1 MMIGPL
7 MMDVEGLTLNQDDR
21 DFLQRPCVGGLIL
34 FKRNYENRR
43 QLCELVQS
51 IRSVR
56 SDIIIAV
63 DQEGGRVQRLQ
74 EDGFS
79 RLPPMQR
86 LRKQAQLFPENIEH
100 SALQLGYLMASE
112 VLACGI
118 DISFAPVLDVD
129 ESFSSIIGD
138 RSFSDDPDE
147 VIRLAGAFMQG
158 MSQAGMA
165 TTGKHF
171 PGHGAVQEDSHLTL
185 PVDNRSWEQIAE
197 RDLAPFKV
205 LLGQLDAV
213 MPAHIVFSQID
224 DKAVGFSPLWLKN
237 KLRQDLGFDGVIFSD
252 DLSME
257 GAVSAGSYADRTQ
270 VALEAGCDMVLVC
283 NNRAGAL
290 EAAEFLES
298 YSFCSES
305 QRRLQTMLARRSWQ
319 WDELAGDENWQAGAK
334 VAKQLLA

>member
-1 MMIGPL
+1 
-7 MMDVEGLTLNQDDR
+7 MMDVEGLSLSQDDR
-21 DFLQRPCVGGLIL
+21 DFLERPCVGGLIL
-34 FKRNYENRR
+34 FKRNYDTRR

-51 IRSVR
+51 IRAIR
-56 SDIIIAV
+56 PDIIIAV

-79 RLPPMQR
+79 RLPAMQS
-86 LRKQAQLFPENIEH
+86 LRKHGQASPGSIERD
-100 SALQLGYLMASE
+100 AVQLGYLMASE

-138 RSFSDDPDE
+138 RSFSDDPGE

-158 MSQAGMA
+158 MSEAGMA

-185 PVDNRSWEQIAE
+185 PVDDRSWEQIAE
-197 RDLAPFKV
+197 RDLAPFKA

-213 MPAHIVFSQID
+213 MPAHIIFSQVD
-224 DKAVGFSPLWLKN
+224 SKAVGFSSLWLKS

-257 GAVSAGSYADRTQ
+257 GAVSAGSYAERTQ
-270 VALEAGCDMVLVC
+270 AALEAGCDMVLVC

-290 EAAEFLES
+290 EAAEFLENFE
-298 YSFCSES
+298 FCTQS
-305 QRRLQTMLARRSWQ
+305 QRRLQSMLARRSWQ
-319 WDELAGDENWQAGAK
+319 WDDLAGDESWQAGAK
-334 VAKQLLA
+334 VAQQLLA